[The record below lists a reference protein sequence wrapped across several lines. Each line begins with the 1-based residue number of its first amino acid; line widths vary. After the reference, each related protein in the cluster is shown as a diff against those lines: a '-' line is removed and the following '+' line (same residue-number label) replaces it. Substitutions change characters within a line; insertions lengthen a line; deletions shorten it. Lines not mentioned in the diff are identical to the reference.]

1 MADQSIPLPEEDK
14 EPGMGNKMA
23 RRIEY
28 GLVILCLLAL
38 AAIFQ
43 PFSISLY
50 GIGAGLIIFAGLA
63 FNLMPFCT
71 PETPLRKVYRVAVI
85 VAIVFIIVSLLAI
98 GAAELYGVYLRS
110 SQ

>member
-1 MADQSIPLPEEDK
+1 MSEQSIELAKDDK
-14 EPGMGNKMA
+14 APGMGNTMA

-43 PFSISLY
+43 PFSKAVY

-63 FNLMPFCT
+63 FNLMPFCN
-71 PETPLRKVYRVAVI
+71 PETPLKAVYRTATI
-85 VAIVFIIVSLLAI
+85 VAIVFIVVTLVAI
-98 GAAELYGVYLRS
+98 GSAELYGVYLRS